1 MMRYPN
7 TLFLRQKFEAQRVED
22 VAGVVRAELRR
33 VGLAERIRPRDTVAI
48 TAGSRGI
55 ANLPLILRT
64 LIAEVRAA
72 GAEPIL
78 VPAMGSH
85 GGGTAEGQRELLE
98 SYGLGEAALGAPIRS
113 SMDTVLLGETEDGI
127 PVYFDRIASEADR
140 IIVVNRIKPHTS
152 FAGEIESGLM
162 KMMMIGLGN
171 HTGAVVYHR
180 AIVTHTFDRIVRT
193 VGRVVRARCPITL
206 GLALLEDAYDET
218 AAVEAVAPDDLE
230 TRERALLVQARRWMP
245 RLPLEEID
253 LLIVDEMGKNIS
265 GQGMDTNVTGRKV
278 VRAPGMPVVTR
289 VFVRAL
295 TEASHGNA
303 HGLGQADF
311 TTTRLVRAID
321 PRATRLNSV
330 TAGNPQGARV
340 PIAFDTDRE
349 AIDAALSTIG
359 LTRPEEARIV
369 RIRNTLKLEVVEVS
383 ERCLALLRG
392 RADVEP
398 LGVPAPLAFDA
409 DGNLPPFSA

>member
-1 MMRYPN
+1 MRYPK
-7 TLFLRQKFEAQRVED
+7 TLILRQKFEAQCVED
-22 VAGVVRAELRR
+22 VAGAVREQVRR
-33 VGLAERIRPRDTVAI
+33 VGLAGRIRPGETVAI

-55 ANLPLILRT
+55 ANLPLIMRT
-64 LIAEVRAA
+64 LVDEVRAS
-72 GAEPIL
+72 GGQPVL

-85 GGGTAEGQRELLE
+85 GGGTADGQRELLE

-113 SMDTVLLGETEDGI
+113 SMETVLLGETDDGI
-127 PVYFDRIASEADR
+127 PVHFDRIASQADR

-193 VGRVVRARCPITL
+193 VGRLVRARCPITL
-206 GLALLEDAYDET
+206 GLAILENAYDQT
-218 AAVEAVAPDDLE
+218 AAVEAVLPEDFE
-230 TRERALLVQARRWMP
+230 TRERDLLVLARRWMP
-245 RLPLEEID
+245 RLPLEELD

-265 GQGMDTNVTGRKV
+265 GQGMDTNVTGRKI
-278 VRAPGMPVVTR
+278 VRAVGMPVVTR

-295 TEASHGNA
+295 TAASHGNA
-303 HGLGQADF
+303 HGIGQADF
-311 TTTRLVRAID
+311 TTTRLVRAVD

-340 PIAFDTDRE
+340 PIAYDTDRE

-359 LTRPEEARIV
+359 LTRPEEARLV

-383 ERCLALLRG
+383 ERCLALLDG
-392 RADVEP
+392 RPDVEA
-398 LGVPAPLAFDA
+398 LTAPAPLAFDA

>member
-1 MMRYPN
+1 MRYPK
-7 TLFLRQKFEAQRVED
+7 TLFLRQKFEAQCVED
-22 VAGVVRAELRR
+22 VATAVREQLLRAQL
-33 VGLAERIRPRDTVAI
+33 GDRIRRGDTVAI

-64 LIAEVRAA
+64 LIDEVRAC
-72 GAEPIL
+72 GAQPVL

-85 GGGTAEGQRELLE
+85 GGGTADGQRQLLE

-113 SMDTVLLGETEDGI
+113 SMETVLLGETEDGI
-127 PVYFDRIASEADR
+127 PVYFDRLASEADR

-193 VGRVVRARCPITL
+193 VGRLVRARCPITL
-206 GLALLEDAYDET
+206 GLAILENAYDQT
-218 AAVEAVAPDDLE
+218 AALEAVLPDAFE
-230 TRERALLVQARRWMP
+230 RRERELLVLARRWMP

-253 LLIVDEMGKNIS
+253 LLIVDEMGKDIS
-265 GQGMDTNVTGRKV
+265 GQGMDTNVTGRKI
-278 VRAPGMPVVTR
+278 VRAIGMPTVTR

-295 TEASHGNA
+295 TAASHGNA
-303 HGLGQADF
+303 HGIGQADF
-311 TTTRLVRAID
+311 TTTRLARAID

-340 PIAFDTDRE
+340 PIAFDSDRE

-359 LTRPEEARIV
+359 LTRPEEARLV

-383 ERCLALLRG
+383 ERCLALLDG
-392 RADVEP
+392 RSDVEP
-398 LGVPAPLAFDA
+398 LTAAAPLAFDA
-409 DGNLPPFSA
+409 DGNLPACSA